1 MALSAAMAA
10 YAVDVKT
17 PRNSFTLQD
26 QGQNGQAGFCAADLA
41 SALKGTLSRD
51 EVSKYPVLMIE
62 GHRVLISTASALVSV
77 DGKIVK
83 LQVAPSQRDG
93 CLWLPVEFLPSVL
106 PRVLGGPVN
115 ITGARVPEIPEAAKA
130 QPKTNEAERGESASL
145 EASVAADSVRITL
158 QGRGLS
164 RAEVTQSAKEV
175 SVSLPEA
182 VLAGSVP
189 AVGEGIVDALAVEP
203 GGRRLRV
210 ILGPGFKRMESAKL
224 KNPDRLVL
232 LFKGEGQR
240 LAPRV
245 PEPVP
250 APAEAAAPP
259 TIAAQ
264 PVTSEPPKGT
274 AAFDTVVLDPGHG
287 GPDTGAASVD
297 GLLEKNLTLSLAQ
310 KTAALLEKEGIRVI
324 LTRSSDQQVPLIQRT
339 AIANYNRADLLLSIH
354 LNASPVPSARGTE
367 TYYMSRQATDL
378 WSTQLAAKENAAGL
392 DAPPP
397 AEGGLNLVLWE
408 MAQTSALVESAA
420 LAETIQQEFNALLGT
435 DDRGVRQAPFA
446 VLEGA
451 QMPAVLV
458 EVAFLSNP
466 AEAKRLADPSF
477 QDQVASTLVKSILNF
492 KARYERPQTSPPA
505 P

>member
-1 MALSAAMAA
+1 MALSAALAA
-10 YAVDVKT
+10 QAVDVKG
-17 PRNSFTLQD
+17 PRGSFTLQD
-26 QGQNGQAGFCAADLA
+26 QGNHGQAGFCAADLA
-41 SALKGTLSRD
+41 SALKGALSRD
-51 EVSKYPVLMIE
+51 EVSKYPVLTIE
-62 GHRVLISTASALVSV
+62 GHRILISTASALASV

-83 LQVAPSQRDG
+83 LQTAPSQRDG
-93 CLWLPVEFLPSVL
+93 CLWLPAEFLSLVL
-106 PRVLGGPVN
+106 PRVLGGPVE
-115 ITGARVPEIPEAAKA
+115 ITGAHAPEVPAAPKP
-130 QPKTNEAERGESASL
+130 QPKASEAERGESASI

-164 RAEVTQSAKEV
+164 KAEITQSAKEV
-175 SVSLPEA
+175 SVSLPES
-182 VLAGSVP
+182 VLTGNVP
-189 AVGEGIVDALAVEP
+189 TVGKGIVDALAVEP
-203 GGRRLRV
+203 GGRRLKV

-232 LFKGEGQR
+232 LFNGEGQR
-240 LAPRV
+240 LVAQE
-245 PEPVP
+245 PEPGP
-250 APAEAAAPP
+250 APAEAATPP
-259 TIAAQ
+259 AASQ
-264 PVTSEPPKGT
+264 TLTSEPPKAT

-287 GPDTGAASVD
+287 GPDTGAASAD
-297 GLLEKNLTLSLAQ
+297 GLLEKNLTLALAQ
-310 KTAALLEKEGIRVI
+310 KTAALLEKEGIRAI

-392 DAPPP
+392 EASPP

-408 MAQTSALVESAA
+408 MAQTSVLVESAA
-420 LAETIQQEFNALLGT
+420 LAETIQQEFNTLLGT

-477 QDQVASTLVKSILNF
+477 QDQVAATLVKSILNF